1 MQDLIKEE
9 WSQEVLKSRTALE
22 SICPGLLQNG
32 KSGLCLA
39 AFRKIFLELLQQLH
53 VLCLPPLRAFD
64 DVELH
69 RLAFF
74 QTAEAIRLNSGEV
87 NEHIFSIF
95 TGNKAIALRV
105 IEPLHCTLFHVIH
118 AFLV

>member
-1 MQDLIKEE
+1 MD
-9 WSQEVLKSRTALE
+9 AG
-22 SICPGLLQNG
+22 GLHDAGPNSFASFASFAV
-32 KSGLCLA
+32 KNEKAAYAWPPSTNFLA
-39 AFRKIFLELLQQLH
+39 ALQHLH

-74 QTAEAIRLNSGEV
+74 QTAETIRLNSREV

-95 TGNKAIALRV
+95 AGNKAIAFRV
-105 IEPLHCTLFHVIH
+105 IEPLHCALFHVIH
-118 AFLV
+118 AFLVSEICAF